1 MRGECALPCH
11 LHAAE
16 AHHSSTSLHACSMD
30 VYATDGVATWWLTP
44 EDAPLDP
51 TAPLAAGLAE
61 PALQRV
67 PDLIAEV
74 LGGLQRRDGARG
86 GAASGAGHQGHQGTS
101 AGGAVAPGVSAE
113 TDAAAGELAD
123 AIRDLRQAGFQ
134 TSYEAG
140 LAALQQLPPTQQVAA
155 LSSYGE
161 LAHDLMPFLRTFA
174 EAGRVVTAED
184 IRAFFANLADG
195 RRVRSRLG

>member
-1 MRGECALPCH
+1 
-11 LHAAE
+11 
-16 AHHSSTSLHACSMD
+16 MD
-30 VYATDGVATWWLTP
+30 VYASDGVATWWLTP

-86 GAASGAGHQGHQGTS
+86 GAVGGGAASGASLQATS
-101 AGGAVAPGVSAE
+101 AGGAFAPGVSAE